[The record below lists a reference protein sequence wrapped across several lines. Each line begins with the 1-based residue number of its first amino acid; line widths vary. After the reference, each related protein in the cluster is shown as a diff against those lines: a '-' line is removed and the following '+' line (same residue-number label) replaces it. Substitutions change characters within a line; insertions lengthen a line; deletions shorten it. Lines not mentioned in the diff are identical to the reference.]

1 MSMAAGL
8 PAALSGGSSLPLFA
22 EDQDRRRWGTALAT
36 VLGLHAV
43 ALAIAAQWQTVPPLP
58 EEDKAIA
65 VELAPL
71 PVADHLAVAAS
82 SPAAA
87 PAPAQA
93 VQQPQPPQD
102 MPKPVERAEV
112 ALPPRPLPP
121 VPAPA
126 APTPAPLPA
135 PMAGAAGNGPA
146 SSAGMGRGGADAGE
160 AGMRGGQPGR
170 GREGGGDAAAVWRG
184 RVLAHLERHK
194 RYPAAARMMKRE
206 GKVHVSISMDRRG
219 HVLSVSVSR
228 GTGFKPFD
236 TEALDTVRRADP
248 LPEPPAELAGNT
260 IPLQLPIGFYLPGGS

>member
-1 MSMAAGL
+1 MTA
-8 PAALSGGSSLPLFA
+8 AALPGGVAIDPFGDA
-22 EDQDRRRWGTALAT
+22 QDRRRWGTALAA
-36 VLGLHAV
+36 VLGLHVV
-43 ALAIAAQWQTVPPLP
+43 AIVIAAQWQTVTPPR

-71 PVADHLAVAAS
+71 PVADHLAAAAS

-87 PAPAQA
+87 PTP
-93 VQQPQPPQD
+93 VQPVPQPQPVQEVPRLI
-102 MPKPVERAEV
+102 ERAEV
-112 ALPPRPLPP
+112 PLPPRPLPP
-121 VPAPA
+121 VPVQA
-126 APTPAPLPA
+126 APNPAPVPA
-135 PMAGAAGNGPA
+135 PVAGVAGNGLA
-146 SSAGMGRGGADAGE
+146 SSAGTGRGGPDAGD
-160 AGMRGGQPGR
+160 AGARGGPPGR

-228 GTGFKPFD
+228 GAGFKPFD
-236 TEALDTVRRADP
+236 TEAIDTVRRADP

-260 IPLQLPIGFYLPGGS
+260 IPLQLPIGFYLPGGR